1 MRTSS
6 RRARR
11 RRKRERS
18 RVRNESPRATP
29 AARHFCIALAVLT
42 VLLYMPAAW
51 HGYFHYDD
59 DLYVIDNAHLVGGI
73 TPAGI
78 AWAFRSN
85 YACNWHPLTW
95 LSHMLDRQLFG
106 ASPGPQHPR
115 AVRRR

>member
-29 AARHFCIALAVLT
+29 TARHFCIALAVLT
-42 VLLYMPAAW
+42 LLLYMPAAW

-78 AWAFRSN
+78 EWAFRST
-85 YACNWHPLTW
+85 YACNSHQLKWPSHTSS
-95 LSHMLDRQLFG
+95 LSIFC
-106 ASPGPQHPR
+106 
-115 AVRRR
+115 